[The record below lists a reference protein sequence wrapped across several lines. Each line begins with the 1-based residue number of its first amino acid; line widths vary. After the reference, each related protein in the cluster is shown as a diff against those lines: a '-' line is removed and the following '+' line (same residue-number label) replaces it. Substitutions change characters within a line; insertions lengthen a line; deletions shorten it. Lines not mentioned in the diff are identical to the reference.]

1 MKSTLLSAFLLS
13 TLALALAGCGKS
25 SDDRESLASGAAD
38 VITQKSKIDAGMK
51 ARDQIQAIS
60 EQEKKEREDAYE
72 LTK

>member
-13 TLALALAGCGKS
+13 TLTFALAGCGES

-72 LTK
+72 LSK